1 MHHIISEV
9 HPLSNYRLLA
19 IFDSGE
25 KKIYDVKPLFDWKD
39 IFKKLKENE
48 LFYGV
53 YVDTGGY
60 GVAWNDQI
68 DLSSNEIWNHGK
80 TVKLDNDELDVLL
93 ADEALKEY
101 KKNPMTYSH
110 SKVKKIID
118 IDLELGPIKRRKCRE
133 FSEYYDMVWKEIDE
147 HDE

>member
-60 GVAWNDQI
+60 GVSWNDQI
-68 DLSSNEIWNHGK
+68 DLSSDEIWNSGE
-80 TVKLDNDELDVLL
+80 D
-93 ADEALKEY
+93 
-101 KKNPMTYSH
+101 
-110 SKVKKIID
+110 
-118 IDLELGPIKRRKCRE
+118 
-133 FSEYYDMVWKEIDE
+133 FSD
-147 HDE
+147 

>member
-48 LFYGV
+48 LFYGI

-60 GVAWNDQI
+60 GIAWNDQI
-68 DLSSNEIWNHGK
+68 DLSSNEIWNHGE
-80 TVKLDNDELDVLL
+80 TVKLDNDELDILL

-101 KKNPMTYSH
+101 NKNPKTYSH
-110 SKVKKIID
+110 SKVKKLID
-118 IDLELGPIKRRKCRE
+118 
-133 FSEYYDMVWKEIDE
+133 DE
-147 HDE
+147 TPSKKNVKSI